1 LRRLLSVEGS
11 RKRLLSVEEKA
22 AHRAP
27 HEWEE
32 WSTHDYFRSFDSVEL
47 PGRKFTGRHLL
58 KTDPERRF
66 YHHRATNQTQWH
78 PPEGWDP
85 AQARQHQ
92 RSSRAASRK
101 LLQAG
106 GGEGRLCKPSPAGE
120 PSPGM
125 QDDVLGLVPCPDDT
139 MICEPLDPM
148 FCPNVPNV
156 CDDWDCK
163 CYGPGK
169 NDNTTITGVLGRTV
183 IDGEKSSLSCGCGT
197 ESESGMAKSITSMP
211 FEWKKNS
218 KGELVMDYQ
227 CCDDYFDGYQCT
239 MWDYSQTGSPVCL
252 SMYDDHNMKKCAA
265 EKCCSSYTEDLT
277 RPYPGPWDDA
287 AAGTTGPGPN
297 SCVSPMTGLS
307 LANNGWC
314 DETECPP
321 LSLRNHDM
329 YGGGGFGGGF
339 GYQCGTYECDAGT
352 DTTDCENSCQYSYDF
367 YCDEPYSCM
376 PGTDTADCNPGG
388 AGSGGGSG
396 ASGGIGGGGGQ
407 QCYGSGVF
415 TGSFQPLR
423 DEDAPEVEAQLLS
436 KGGADRLFTTL
447 SESSSGGSNVGATI
461 LRMNEKFVFKGTFL
475 PDSSSTPHA
484 TAPMSDGSSSL
495 SKSRPSA
502 APEISSPYAAY
513 DDVVALA
520 SERAPPATMHALSL
534 DSVGDQHVP
543 QKPRDRE
550 ARGNAPGAPGG
561 KNDDY
566 SPAPFLCA
574 REPMPGS

>member
-1 LRRLLSVEGS
+1 
-11 RKRLLSVEEKA
+11 
-22 AHRAP
+22 
-27 HEWEE
+27 
-32 WSTHDYFRSFDSVEL
+32 
-47 PGRKFTGRHLL
+47 L

-329 YGGGGFGGGF
+329 YGGG
-339 GYQCGTYECDAGT
+339 DL
-352 DTTDCENSCQYSYDF
+352 
-367 YCDEPYSCM
+367 
-376 PGTDTADCNPGG
+376 
-388 AGSGGGSG
+388 
-396 ASGGIGGGGGQ
+396 
-407 QCYGSGVF
+407 V
-415 TGSFQPLR
+415 
-423 DEDAPEVEAQLLS
+423 
-436 KGGADRLFTTL
+436 
-447 SESSSGGSNVGATI
+447 VGLVIIA
-461 LRMNEKFVFKGTFL
+461 
-475 PDSSSTPHA
+475 
-484 TAPMSDGSSSL
+484 APMSATLARTPPTVRTHASIPMIFIVTSPIHACQAQT
-495 SKSRPSA
+495 RPTVTRA
-502 APEISSPYAAY
+502 VL
-513 DDVVALA
+513 DLVVDLV
-520 SERAPPATMHALSL
+520 PPAELAEAVAN
-534 DSVGDQHVP
+534 SVT
-543 QKPRDRE
+543 DR
-550 ARGNAPGAPGG
+550 ASSRVRFN
-561 KNDDY
+561 
-566 SPAPFLCA
+566 
-574 REPMPGS
+574 R